1 MFKNHLKIAWRNLL
15 KDRQFTLLNILGL
28 SAGLACALLI
38 FLWVND
44 ERSYDKFF
52 ANDNQVYQVMEHRKS
67 DGDIKVSDESS
78 GLVSEVL
85 KAQMPQVQYAASLA
99 PTEWFQ
105 KSTLSVGDKN
115 IKAQGQYAG
124 KDYFNIFSFKLLEG
138 DKSKVLADNSSIVI
152 SDELAKRLFGTTENI
167 IGKAIDFQHDT
178 TFFVSGI
185 FEKVPSHSSQQ
196 FDFVLSFDYYFSVQ
210 SWVKTWGNTGPHNF
224 VLLKKGTDI
233 HAFNKKIAGL
243 IAANANDTTRSLFA
257 ARFSD
262 NYLLNSFDH
271 GAQVGSKIIYV
282 RLFSLIA
289 IFILAI
295 ACINFM
301 NLSTAKAA
309 RRMKEVG
316 IKKVVGAGRS
326 QLVFQFLS
334 ESIMLTLMA
343 MAFAVLIVWLLLP
356 PFNQLTGK
364 QISLTPDPKTIG
376 SFLAIALIAG
386 LLAGS
391 YPALYLSKF
400 NPLSVLKGTL
410 KTSFAEA
417 LSRKGLVVF
426 QFTMSAILIVAVI
439 IVYRQVQFIQS
450 TNPGYNKDNIVRFDS
465 EGSIQGKEDEFIGEM
480 KRIPGVVN
488 ASFTFNNMI
497 GRNFGVWG
505 ISWEGKD
512 PNADIYFEGFGAGYD
527 FIETMDMHM
536 KEGRSFSRNYGDDYS
551 KILLNEAAIRAMHL
565 KNPVGKF
572 ITVFGDK
579 RQIIG
584 VVKDFHFESLHEPV
598 KPAYFTLQQNP
609 GKNPWFK
616 IMTRIKANHQQQ
628 TIASI
633 QHLFESFN
641 PGFPFTFN
649 FLSEAYQKQYD
660 TETRIATL
668 SKYFAALAIIISC
681 LGLFGLAA
689 FTAQKR
695 RKEIGVRKVI
705 GASVTDIT
713 SMLSKDFLRLVLIAL
728 CIAFPASW
736 WLMNNWLQG
745 FAYRVHISA
754 GTFLLAGISII
765 VITLLTIGYQ
775 SIRAAIAN
783 PVKSLR
789 TE

>member
-1 MFKNHLKIAWRNLL
+1 MFRNHLKIAWRNLL
-15 KDRQFTLLNILGL
+15 KDRQFTLLNVLGL

-52 ANDNQVYQVMEHRKS
+52 ANDDKLYQVMEHRKS

-78 GLVSEVL
+78 GLVSELL
-85 KAQMPQVQYAASLA
+85 KNQMPEVQYAASLA
-99 PTEWFQ
+99 PSDWFQ
-105 KSTLSVGDKN
+105 KFTLTVGDKN
-115 IKAQGQYAG
+115 IKANGQYAG

-138 DKSKVLADNSSIVI
+138 DKNKVLADNSSIVI
-152 SDELAKRLFGTTENI
+152 SDELAKKLFGTTENI
-167 IGKAIDFQHDT
+167 IGKSIDFQHDT

-185 FEKVPSHSSQQ
+185 FENLPSHSSQQ

-210 SWVKTWGNTGPHNF
+210 NWVKTWGNTGPHNF
-224 VLLKKGTDI
+224 VLLKKGTDLRV
-233 HAFNKKIAGL
+233 FNKKIAGV
-243 IAANANDTTRSLFA
+243 IAANADDTTRSLFA
-257 ARFSD
+257 AKFSD

-271 GAQVGSKIIYV
+271 GSQVGSKIIYV

-289 IFILAI
+289 IFILVI

-301 NLSTAKAA
+301 NLSTAKAS

-316 IKKVVGAGRS
+316 IKKVVGASRK
-326 QLVFQFLS
+326 QLIFQFLS
-334 ESIMLTLMA
+334 ESIMLTLLA
-343 MAFAVLIVWLLLP
+343 MGFATLMVWLLLP
-356 PFNQLTGK
+356 QFNQLTGK
-364 QISLTPDPKTIG
+364 QISLNPDPKIIG
-376 SFLAIALIAG
+376 SFFAIALITG

-391 YPALYLSKF
+391 YPAFYLSKF
-400 NPLSVLKGTL
+400 NALSVLKGAL
-410 KTSFAEA
+410 NTSISEA

-426 QFTMSAILIVAVI
+426 QFTMSSVLIVAVI
-439 IVYRQVQFIQS
+439 IVYQQVRFIQS
-450 TNPGYNKDNIVRFDS
+450 TNPGYNKDNIVRFYS
-465 EGSIQGKEDEFIGEM
+465 EGSIQGKEDQFITEM
-480 KRIPGVVN
+480 KKIPGVVN

-505 ISWEGKD
+505 IGWEGKD

-527 FIETMDMHM
+527 FIETMDMQM
-536 KEGRSFSRNYGDDYS
+536 KEGRSFNRNYGDDYS
-551 KILLNEAAIRAMHL
+551 KILLNEAAIKAMHL
-565 KNPVGKF
+565 KNPVGK
-572 ITVFGDK
+572 IVTVFGDK

-584 VVKDFHFESLHEPV
+584 IVKDFHFESLHEPV

-609 GKNPWFK
+609 GRNPWFK
-616 IMTRIKANHQQQ
+616 LMVRIKAADQQQ
-628 TIASI
+628 TIAAI
-633 QHLFESFN
+633 QHLYEKTN

-668 SKYFAALAIIISC
+668 SKYFAGLAIIISC

-705 GASVTDIT
+705 GASITDIT
-713 SMLSKDFLRLVLIAL
+713 GMLSKDFLKLVVIAL
-728 CIAFPASW
+728 CIAFPVSW
-736 WLMNNWLQG
+736 WLMNSWLQG
-745 FAYRVHISA
+745 FAYRIHIGA
-754 GTFLLAGISII
+754 GVFLLAGISII
-765 VITLLTIGYQ
+765 LITLFTISYQ
-775 SIRAAIAN
+775 SIKAAIAN

>member
-15 KDRQFTLLNILGL
+15 KDRQFTLLNMLGL
-28 SAGLACALLI
+28 SAGLACALFI

-52 ANDNQVYQVMEHRKS
+52 ANDDQLYQVMEHRNS

-78 GLVSEVL
+78 GLVSEIL
-85 KAQMPQVQYAASLA
+85 KAQMPQVEYAASLA
-99 PTEWFQ
+99 PPEWFQ
-105 KSTLSVGDKN
+105 QFTLSVGDKN
-115 IKAQGQYAG
+115 IKAKGQYAG
-124 KDYFNIFSFKLLEG
+124 KDYFNIFSFNLLEG
-138 DKSKVLADNSSIVI
+138 DKNKVLADNNSIVI
-152 SDELAKRLFGTTENI
+152 SAELAKKLFGTTENI
-167 IGKAIDFQHDT
+167 IGKPIEFQHDT

-185 FEKVPSHSSQQ
+185 FENIPSHSSQQ
-196 FDFVLSFDYYFSVQ
+196 FDFVLSFDYYFSIRN
-210 SWVKTWGNTGPHNF
+210 WVKTWGNTGPHNF

-233 HAFNKKIAGL
+233 KAFNKKISGV
-243 IAANANDTTRSLFA
+243 IAANYDDTTRSLFA
-257 ARFSD
+257 AKFSD

-271 GAQVGSKIIYV
+271 GSQVGSKLIYV
-282 RLFSLIA
+282 RLFTLIA
-289 IFILAI
+289 IFILVI

-301 NLSTAKAA
+301 NLSTAKAS

-316 IKKVVGAGRS
+316 IKKVVGANRK
-326 QLVFQFLS
+326 QLIFQFLS

-343 MAFAVLIVWLLLP
+343 MFFAVLIVWLLLP

-364 QISLTPDPKTIG
+364 QIALTPDPKLIS

-400 NPLSVLKGTL
+400 NPLAVLKGKL
-410 KTSFAEA
+410 NTSLAEA

-426 QFTMSAILIVAVI
+426 QFAMSSVLIVAVI
-439 IVYRQVQFIQS
+439 IIYQQVQFIQS

-465 EGSIQGKEDEFIGEM
+465 EGSIQGKEDEFIAEL
-480 KRIPGVVN
+480 KKIPGVVN

-505 ISWEGKD
+505 IDWEGKN
-512 PNADIYFEGFGAGYD
+512 PNTDIYVEGFGAGYD
-527 FIETMDMHM
+527 FIETMDMKM
-536 KEGRSFSRNYGDDYS
+536 KEGRSFSRNYGDEYS
-551 KILLNEAAIRAMHL
+551 KVLLNEAAIKAMHL
-565 KNPVGKF
+565 KNPIGKN
-572 ITVFGDK
+572 ITLFGNK
-579 RQIIG
+579 KQIIG
-584 VVKDFHFESLHEPV
+584 IVKDFHFESLHEAV
-598 KPAYFTLQQNP
+598 KPAYFSLQP
-609 GKNPWFK
+609 PAKNPWYK
-616 IMTRIKANHQQQ
+616 IMVRIRADHQQQ
-628 TIASI
+628 TIAAI
-633 QHLFESFN
+633 RNLFEKDN

-668 SKYFAALAIIISC
+668 SKYFAGLAIIISC

-695 RKEIGVRKVI
+695 RKEIGVRKAI
-705 GASVTDIT
+705 GASVTDIIN
-713 SMLSKDFLRLVLIAL
+713 MLSKDFLRLVMIAL

-745 FAYRVHISA
+745 FAYRINISA
-754 GTFLLAGISII
+754 GVFLVAGASII
-765 VITLLTIGYQ
+765 MLTLLTIGYQ
-775 SIRAAIAN
+775 SIKAAIAN

>member
-271 GAQVGSKIIYV
+271 GSQVGSKIIYV
-282 RLFSLIA
+282 RLFSLIS

-343 MAFAVLIVWLLLP
+343 MAFSVLMVWLLLP

-775 SIRAAIAN
+775 SIKAAIAN

>member
-1 MFKNHLKIAWRNLL
+1 
-15 KDRQFTLLNILGL
+15 
-28 SAGLACALLI
+28 
-38 FLWVND
+38 
-44 ERSYDKFF
+44 
-52 ANDNQVYQVMEHRKS
+52 
-67 DGDIKVSDESS
+67 
-78 GLVSEVL
+78 
-85 KAQMPQVQYAASLA
+85 
-99 PTEWFQ
+99 
-105 KSTLSVGDKN
+105 
-115 IKAQGQYAG
+115 
-124 KDYFNIFSFKLLEG
+124 
-138 DKSKVLADNSSIVI
+138 
-152 SDELAKRLFGTTENI
+152 
-167 IGKAIDFQHDT
+167 
-178 TFFVSGI
+178 
-185 FEKVPSHSSQQ
+185 
-196 FDFVLSFDYYFSVQ
+196 
-210 SWVKTWGNTGPHNF
+210 
-224 VLLKKGTDI
+224 
-233 HAFNKKIAGL
+233 
-243 IAANANDTTRSLFA
+243 
-257 ARFSD
+257 
-262 NYLLNSFDH
+262 
-271 GAQVGSKIIYV
+271 
-282 RLFSLIA
+282 
-289 IFILAI
+289 
-295 ACINFM
+295 
-301 NLSTAKAA
+301 
-309 RRMKEVG
+309 
-316 IKKVVGAGRS
+316 
-326 QLVFQFLS
+326 
-334 ESIMLTLMA
+334 
-343 MAFAVLIVWLLLP
+343 
-356 PFNQLTGK
+356 
-364 QISLTPDPKTIG
+364 
-376 SFLAIALIAG
+376 
-386 LLAGS
+386 
-391 YPALYLSKF
+391 
-400 NPLSVLKGTL
+400 
-410 KTSFAEA
+410 
-417 LSRKGLVVF
+417 
-426 QFTMSAILIVAVI
+426 VI
-439 IVYRQVQFIQS
+439 IVYQQVRFIQS
-450 TNPGYNKDNIVRFDS
+450 TNPGYNKDNIVRFYS
-465 EGSIQGKEDEFIGEM
+465 EGSIQGKEDQFITEM
-480 KRIPGVVN
+480 KKIPGVVN

-505 ISWEGKD
+505 IGWEGKD

-775 SIRAAIAN
+775 SIKAAIAN